1 MKNNPKRRK
10 SKYNPYKLEKS
21 NKEGKYKLKFKDSNN
36 KQFNIEISEEIFIE
50 FDRFELEDISQMNE
64 YDRHI
69 EHSQLIESTLHNRV
83 KEKELNV
90 EDLVISKLEKGK
102 IHNAIS
108 RLPEIQRRRIILYF
122 FKDLKLREISKK
134 EHTSIRAIQYSINI
148 ALKNLKKFL
157 E

>member
-10 SKYNPYKLEKS
+10 SKYNPYKIGYCNEK
-21 NKEGKYKLKFKDSNN
+21 NKYEVKFKDFDN
-36 KQFNIEISEEIFIE
+36 KQFNVEVSEDIFIE
-50 FDRFELEDISQMNE
+50 FNKFELDDISQMNV

-69 EHSQLIESTLHNRV
+69 EHSKLTETTLHNRV

-90 EDLVISKLEKGK
+90 EELVISKLEKEK
-102 IHNAIS
+102 IYKAIS
-108 RLPEIQRRRIILYF
+108 RLPEKQRKRIILYF
-122 FKDLKLREISKK
+122 FKDLKLREISKE
-134 EHTSIRAIQYSINI
+134 EHTSIRAIQYTINI

>member
-1 MKNNPKRRK
+1 MKNNPRRRK

-21 NKEGKYKLKFKDSNN
+21 NKENKYKLKFKDPNN

-50 FDRFELEDISQMNE
+50 FNRFELDDISQMNE

-69 EHSQLIESTLHNRV
+69 EHSQLTETTLHNRV

-90 EDLVISKLEKGK
+90 EELVISKLEKEK
-102 IHNAIS
+102 IYKAIS
-108 RLPEIQRRRIILYF
+108 RLSEKQRKRIILYF
-122 FKDLKLREISKK
+122 FRDLKLREISKK
-134 EHTSIRAIQYSINI
+134 EHTSIRAIQYTINI